1 MAASTRNGRNGDRPS
16 NGRRPSEDR
25 YTSDRRR
32 SADDRYGSD
41 RRRSADDRY
50 GSDRRRSSDDGYGSD
65 RRRSSDDRYGSDRR
79 RQSDDRYAS
88 DRRRPSDD
96 RYSADRRRS
105 ADDRYNTDRRRS
117 ADDRYASEGRRSSDR
132 YGDDRRSSR
141 SYQDDRYGSGQDRR
155 RGNDQRRKSRKTRR
169 VVLFT
174 VEILA
179 LVVLGVVLWGVG
191 KQTAIQKINVD
202 EEQIKVNMNEGVE
215 ENEALKGYRNIALF
229 GIDSRTDDLGKGN
242 RSDTIMVAS
251 LNQDTGEVKLVS
263 VYRDTYMNLGNDK
276 YNKCNAAYAAGG
288 PEQAILML
296 NSNLDLNITDYISVG
311 FKGLIDAIDSLGGVQ
326 IDVKEE
332 EIRHLNNYQESMFST
347 ESREKLSTDYV
358 KVTQPGLQTL
368 NGMQAT
374 AYCRI
379 RYTAGDDFRRAERQR
394 TVLLAC
400 LEKAKSASI
409 STLNSTLD
417 KVLPNVQTN
426 LDTAEMLE
434 VLSDL
439 AKYEVVANDGFPFE
453 DSRDTGKISVGS
465 VVIPVSLETNVV
477 KLHNFLFEEE
487 EYTPSEQVKSYSAR
501 ISNDTGR

>member
-1 MAASTRNGRNGDRPS
+1 MASSTRNGRNGDRPS

-25 YTSDRRR
+25 YTADRKRGGDDRYASDRRR
-32 SADDRYGSD
+32 GADDR
-41 RRRSADDRY
+41 
-50 GSDRRRSSDDGYGSD
+50 YGSD

-79 RQSDDRYAS
+79 RPSDDRYAS

-96 RYSADRRRS
+96 RYSGDRRRGAEERYGS
-105 ADDRYNTDRRRS
+105 DRKRGGDDRYP
-117 ADDRYASEGRRSSDR
+117 AEGRRSSDR
-132 YGDDRRSSR
+132 YGDDRRSNR
-141 SYQDDRYGSGQDRR
+141 YYEDDRYGSGQDRR
-155 RGNDQRRKSRKTRR
+155 RGNDQRRRSRKTRR

-179 LVVLGVVLWGVG
+179 LVVLGVVLWGVM
-191 KQTAIQKINVD
+191 KQTSMQKINVN
-202 EEQIKVNMNEGVE
+202 EEEIKVNMNEGVE
-215 ENEALKGYRNIALF
+215 ENEVLKGYRNIALF

-251 LNQDTGEVKLVS
+251 INQDTGEVKLVS

-296 NSNLDLNITDYISVG
+296 NSNLDLNITDYVSVG
-311 FKGLIDAIDSLGGVQ
+311 FKGLIEAIDSLGGVQ
-326 IDVKEE
+326 IDVKQE
-332 EIRHLNNYQESMFST
+332 EIRHLNNYQASMFST
-347 ESREKLSTDYV
+347 ESKEKLTDDYV
-358 KVTQPGLQTL
+358 EVTQPGLQTL

-379 RYTAGDDFRRAERQR
+379 RATAGDDFRRAERQR

-400 LEKAKSASI
+400 LDKAKTASL

-426 LDTAEMLE
+426 LDTSEMLE
-434 VLSDL
+434 VLADL
-439 AKYEVVANDGFPFE
+439 AKYKVVANDGFPFE

-465 VVIPVSLETNVV
+465 VVIPLNLETNVV
-477 KLHNFLFEEE
+477 KLHNFLFEQE